1 MRIGELARQ
10 TGASVRSLRHYEW
23 AGLLDSRREDNGY
36 RSFSL
41 EDVERVGNIR
51 ALLDAGLYLE
61 DARLLYPCLEKQQA
75 GEPLCELAVSR
86 YREKLEE
93 IEERIHAL
101 QEVHRRIARRLE
113 EATHRAAEGRGG

>member
-10 TGASVRSLRHYEW
+10 TGASARSLRHYEW
-23 AGLLDSRREDNGY
+23 AGLLDSRREGNGY

-51 ALLDAGLYLE
+51 ALLDAGLDLE

-113 EATHRAAEGRGG
+113 EATHRAGEGRGG